1 MFFFFTEKDFIIRSS
16 PEPQNKRKRSAPRK
30 KIPKEPKPP
39 KQEKTYR
46 KLIGPPMKCPDCGK
60 EYMKEF
66 CPRCAKKK
74 TCEVCGHKYV
84 TKCTSCAYKC
94 HICGKVCWKSYR
106 LKQHIETIHEKIK
119 KYKCEKCGLLFVAK
133 SRLIRHRDVHK
144 EAPDLICNVCG
155 KAFRHRTTFYR
166 HRKIHSGVKE
176 HKCPICGREFQQKEA
191 MKTHLRIHSTGPK
204 RFKCLLCAKDF
215 NHKVSLKEHMQ
226 KHHNKDEQQA
236 AVMIGLWKKYQQEEG
251 NKVEEVNHDALL
263 TRALTAVAMKPNDG
277 PPQSAVHPTQ
287 SIFQP
292 ALITAPQN
300 VNQQQGQVTLIDFPY
315 IDFANHELQIPLNF
329 GR

>member
-1 MFFFFTEKDFIIRSS
+1 
-16 PEPQNKRKRSAPRK
+16 
-30 KIPKEPKPP
+30 
-39 KQEKTYR
+39 
-46 KLIGPPMKCPDCGK
+46 
-60 EYMKEF
+60 
-66 CPRCAKKK
+66 
-74 TCEVCGHKYV
+74 
-84 TKCTSCAYKC
+84 
-94 HICGKVCWKSYR
+94 
-106 LKQHIETIHEKIK
+106 
-119 KYKCEKCGLLFVAK
+119 
-133 SRLIRHRDVHK
+133 
-144 EAPDLICNVCG
+144 
-155 KAFRHRTTFYR
+155 
-166 HRKIHSGVKE
+166 
-176 HKCPICGREFQQKEA
+176 

-277 PPQSAVHPTQ
+277 PPQGVVHPTQ

-292 ALITAPQN
+292 ALTTTPHQ
-300 VNQQQGQVTLIDFPY
+300 VNQQQGQVTFIDFPY